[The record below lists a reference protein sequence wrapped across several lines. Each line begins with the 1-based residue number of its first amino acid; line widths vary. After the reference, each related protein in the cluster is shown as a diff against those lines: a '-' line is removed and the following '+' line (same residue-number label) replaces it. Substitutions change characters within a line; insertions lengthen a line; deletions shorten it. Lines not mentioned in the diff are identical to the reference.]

1 MAKGDTC
8 HNARSRLSRRTS
20 TGASFARRRVRARD
34 DARDPVSL
42 ALIDALPEGSEF
54 VGVEPRPTD
63 PTPLRSLLYIEDG
76 DTGHIG
82 EYDMPESVWAWLRR
96 FDKGDRVEPFE
107 IVLTETEDE

>member
-1 MAKGDTC
+1 MPERTIKVEQAHIDAGIARPPKG
-8 HNARSRLSRRTS
+8 A
-20 TGASFARRRVRARD
+20 ARD
-34 DARDPVSL
+34 DSRDPVSL
-42 ALIDALPEGSEF
+42 ALRDALPEGSEF

-76 DTGHIG
+76 DTGDVT